1 MISSARRGLHESLFR
16 LCKIQA
22 PQAIPSQRTT
32 SLIPTPAACLHTHC
46 LPCQPA
52 SLMAARYFA
61 AASAEQYS
69 PEGQMSAVTFH
80 GPRSVKVS
88 KKAKPRLETPG
99 DVIVKVTMSSICGSD
114 MHPYAGRGVALDHG
128 ITFGHEYTGVIVAVG
143 DDIQTLKIGDRVAS
157 AFSTSCGQCFY
168 CKHALTCRCEKG
180 GRFGWIVDGQG
191 IEGSQAEFVRVP
203 MADSTL
209 IPTPDNVTDKEAL
222 LVGDVLPTGWFCASR
237 GEVDRMTQEFPDDA
251 TSAAVIGC
259 GPVGLMAILAAQAQ
273 GAQKVFALDTVQERL
288 DLAKEFGAVPVHGGD
303 REDALKV
310 IKEGTEGRGV
320 DCALEAV
327 GAQPTIKLAFDLIR
341 MGGVISSVGL
351 HTDSEFKA
359 FTPAEG
365 YNKNVTYKNG
375 RCPARHYMDE
385 LMSLVGKKYW
395 GDPFPGNKIF
405 SHEVSLHDEKAV
417 QGAYTKFEKKLENC
431 TKVLIVP

>member
-1 MISSARRGLHESLFR
+1 MISAGRRCLHESLIR
-16 LCKIQA
+16 VCRIQA
-22 PQAIPSQRTT
+22 PQEFAPQRTT
-32 SLIPTPAACLHTHC
+32 SFILTPAAGLHTHC
-46 LPCQPA
+46 LPCQPT
-52 SLMAARYFA
+52 SLMAASHFA

-69 PEGQMSAVTFH
+69 SEGHMSAVTFH
-80 GPRSVKVS
+80 GPRNIKVT

-128 ITFGHEYTGVIVAVG
+128 ITFGHEYTGFIVAVG
-143 DDIQTLKIGDRVAS
+143 DDIQTLKVGDRVAS

-180 GRFGWIVDGQG
+180 GRFGWIVDGLG

-288 DLAKEFGAVPVHGGD
+288 DLAQEFGAVPVHGGD
-303 REDALKV
+303 RENALKV

-341 MGGVISSVGL
+341 MGG
-351 HTDSEFKA
+351 
-359 FTPAEG
+359 
-365 YNKNVTYKNG
+365 
-375 RCPARHYMDE
+375 M
-385 LMSLVGKKYW
+385 
-395 GDPFPGNKIF
+395 
-405 SHEVSLHDEKAV
+405 
-417 QGAYTKFEKKLENC
+417 
-431 TKVLIVP
+431 